1 MDNIYE
7 QLAKLSPQ
15 QRKLF
20 ERRLRERGIVIP
32 EIDRI
37 SPRESGDELPLSF
50 AQQRLWFIQQLET
63 ESSTYNVPSAL
74 NLKGR
79 LNIPVLEKS
88 LSEIVKRHEI
98 LRTTFISNSQ
108 KEPVQKIA
116 APQKLSL
123 PVVDLQDL
131 EVSEYILKKILNKLV
146 RDAYESPFDLTK
158 PLLRLSLIKLKQFE
172 HILLITTHHIVS
184 DRWSVGVFLR
194 ELSQLYNAFWNGE
207 SSPLSELP
215 IQYGDFAIWQRQ
227 WLQGEVLE
235 NQTNYWKEKLNNLS
249 VLELPTDRKRLP
261 VPSYKGSHY
270 PLSLSPELSEKLH
283 LLSSKSGVTLFTMLL
298 TAFQVLLHRY
308 THQDDI
314 VVGTDI
320 ANRDRTEVEP
330 LIGLFVNTLVL
341 RTDVS
346 QNPTFRELLQRVK
359 EVVLGAFAHKDLPF
373 EKLVEILNPNRDF
386 SQMMPLFQVKFDLQ
400 LATVKPLD
408 LNVLMVER
416 QTYKQEFVKYELRL
430 NLQDTKTG
438 ISGQVEYSS
447 DLFDE
452 KTIVRFVEHFRVLL
466 EGIVENPDCQIGYLP
481 LLSEAE
487 SQQILWKWNQTQRE
501 YEQNLCIHDLFE
513 IQVEKTPDAIALV
526 HNNCQLT
533 YRELNNRAN
542 QLAHYLQTLGVKP
555 ESKVG
560 VYLERNL
567 ELVIGILGILK
578 AGAVY
583 VPLDPAYP
591 QVRTE
596 YIIEDAQIEIL
607 LEGNRQQAIGKR
619 EDKQENESKIPP
631 EPCSLLSI
639 ALKNDWEKISQ
650 DSTDNPKSGVIS
662 DNLAYLIYTSGS
674 TGKPK
679 GVAIAHRNTVT
690 LLHWARE
697 VFNDEVI
704 SGMLASTSICFDLSV
719 FELFVPLSWGGKI
732 ILVENVLEIIDLPEA
747 SGVTAINTVP
757 SAISQLSRVNAI
769 PSSVNTINLA
779 GEALQWNLVKQLQQ
793 KHPHIQQIFNLYGP
807 SEDTTYSTYALVY
820 KGKRQEA
827 RGNRQ
832 EARGLEEF
840 STSSTPPIGNAIAN
854 TQTYILDTYLQPV
867 PIGVIGELYLG
878 GAGLARGYFNKP
890 DLTAEKFIPNP
901 LNKSKV
907 KSQKSKEGKIK
918 EQLPITNYQLPITN
932 LYKTGDL
939 VRYLPSGNIEYVGR
953 LDSQV
958 KIRGYRIEIG
968 EVEAALSQHPQ
979 LQESVV
985 TVGEDGENKLLIAYV
1000 VFKDVE
1006 DKDNQISILRIR
1018 NFLSE
1023 KLPVYMIPSTFV
1035 ELDELPRLPNGK
1047 INRRELSLPDTIRP
1061 ELETTFVEPQTEIE
1075 KAIAKI
1081 WQDELNVERVGLQDN
1096 FFELGGHSLLG
1107 IKIIASINES
1117 LQIDVPLRGLFLNP
1131 TVAGL
1136 VEQVENVK
1144 NNQVASQSAILP
1156 KLVPDL
1162 NQRYEPFPLTDI
1174 QQAYWIGR
1182 NQAFELGN
1190 VSTHGYREIETV
1202 GLSVEQVEQALQQ
1215 LINRHDMLRMIVES
1229 DGKQRIIR
1237 SAPAYEIKTLD
1248 LRASSGEEIDK
1259 ELTNLRDKLSHQ
1271 VLSTDEYPLFDIQA
1285 VLLSDED
1292 NRIRFLISFD
1302 VLMGDAWSLQILAL
1316 ELVAL
1321 IQQQNKFPPLEI
1333 SFRDYVLAEK
1343 EFRNSDK
1350 YQQSLNYWQN
1360 RLATLPASPQLP
1372 LQKNP
1377 SAIETPRFIRRTH
1390 TLNPELWKKL
1400 KQRATQNNI
1409 TPSGLLLAAFAEI
1422 LTFWSNSPQFTLNLT
1437 LFNRLPLHPQVNQLV
1452 GDFTSSTL
1460 LEINNSGKDTFA
1472 TRAKRIQAQLWSD
1485 LDNRYVSGVEV
1496 LRQLARTKGRMTGA
1510 LMPVVF
1516 TSTLT
1521 QNNYEKSSINRTWQ
1535 GEVVYSL
1542 SQTSQVYL
1550 DHQVSEINGA
1560 LVFNWDTI
1568 DELFPSGMLD
1578 DIFASYNSFLE
1589 CLENEA
1595 EWQTTTRQLLPSAQL
1610 ETLTQVNAT
1619 QADLV
1624 NNLINTDTQPLL
1636 HQLFFDRVALNPD
1649 KQAIVTSNQSFTYQ
1663 ELSNYSKTLAL
1674 ELQQLGVQ
1682 QNQLIA
1688 VVMCKGWEQ
1697 IVAVLGIL
1705 TAGAAYV
1712 PIDPELPK
1720 ERRFQILQQ
1729 AQIKYVVTQPWLDDS
1744 LEWENGITRL
1754 VIEESLPLVPP
1765 SPCPP
1770 LSLSPSSLSYIIY
1783 TSGSTGLPKGVMISH
1798 QGAVNTILD
1807 INQRFGVT
1815 EKDWVLAL
1823 SSLSFDLS
1831 VYDIFGTLAAG
1842 ATIVIPDA
1850 DLTKDPAHWANL
1862 IHQHQVTIWNSVP
1875 ALMQLLVEHLES
1887 TEQKTDSLR
1896 LVLMSGDWIPL
1907 NLPERIWNSCTSKGT
1922 NTEIISLG
1930 GATEVSIW
1938 SIAYPIKEINP

>member
-1 MDNIYE
+1 MDNFYE
-7 QLAKLSPQ
+7 QLAKLSPE

-20 ERRLRERGIVIP
+20 ERRLREKGIEIP

-50 AQQRLWFIQQLET
+50 AQQRLWFIQQLEP
-63 ESSTYNVPSAL
+63 ESSTYNVSSAL

-123 PVVDLQDL
+123 PVVDLQGL
-131 EVSEYILKKILNKLV
+131 QVSEYILKKILNKLV
-146 RDAYESPFDLTK
+146 RDAYESPFDLST

-235 NQTNYWKEKLNNLS
+235 NQANYWKEQLNNMQ

-270 PLSLSPELSEKLH
+270 PLSLSQELSEKLKN
-283 LLSSKSGVTLFTMLL
+283 LSAKSGVTLFTMLL

-320 ANRDRTEVEP
+320 ANRDRTEVEA

-400 LATVKPLD
+400 LATVKPLN
-408 LNVLMVER
+408 LRALMVER

-430 NLQDTKTG
+430 NLQDTETG

-466 EGIVENPDCQIGYLP
+466 EGIVENPDSQIGYLP

-487 SQQILWKWNQTQRE
+487 SQQILWDWNQTQRE
-501 YEQNLCIHDLFE
+501 YEQNLCIHELFE

-591 QVRTE
+591 QARTE
-596 YIIEDAQIEIL
+596 YIIEDAQVEVL
-607 LEGNRQQAIGKR
+607 LTETSPPAPLLIKERGVGESFSPLTDKERGVGESFSPLTDKER
-619 EDKQENESKIPP
+619 GVEESFSPLTDKERSVEDTLVSP
-631 EPCSLLSI
+631 LLDKERG
-639 ALKNDWEKISQ
+639 AGGGVRLFDDWEKIAQ
-650 DSTDNPKSGVIS
+650 HSTDNPKSGVTP

-697 VFNDEVI
+697 VFNDEVMA
-704 SGMLASTSICFDLSV
+704 GMLASTSICFDLSV

-769 PSSVNTINLA
+769 PDSVNTINLA

-793 KHPHIQQIFNLYGP
+793 KHPHIRQIFNLYGP

-827 RGNRQ
+827 RGKRQ
-832 EARGLEEF
+832 EVRGKRQEF

-854 TQTYILDTYLQPV
+854 TQTYILDSYLQPV

-901 LNKSKV
+901 FSEKTSPPSPLL
-907 KSQKSKEGKIK
+907 SKERGV
-918 EQLPITNYQLPITN
+918 ENTLGGARQRGVRFSH

-979 LQESVV
+979 VQESVV

-1023 KLPVYMIPSTFV
+1023 KLPAYMIPSTFV

-1047 INRRELSLPDTIRP
+1047 INRRSLIKPETLNP

-1075 KAIAKI
+1075 KAISPSGMCFAIAKI
-1081 WQDELNVERVGLQDN
+1081 WQDELNVEQVGLQDN
-1096 FFELGGHSLLG
+1096 FFELGGHSLLA
-1107 IKIIASINES
+1107 IKIIAQINES
-1117 LQIDVPLRGLFLNP
+1117 LQIDIPLRSLFLNP

-1136 VEQVENVK
+1136 VEQIENVK
-1144 NNQVASQSAILP
+1144 NNQVAAQSASLP

-1215 LINRHDMLRMIVES
+1215 LINRHDMLRMIVET
-1229 DGKQRIIR
+1229 DGRQRIIPEV
-1237 SAPAYEIKTLD
+1237 PAYEIKTLD

-1259 ELTNLRDKLSHQ
+1259 ELKNLRDKLSHQ

-1302 VLMGDAWSLQILAL
+1302 VLIGDAWSLQILAL
-1316 ELVAL
+1316 ELVML
-1321 IQQQNKFPPLEI
+1321 IQQSNIQTVNQFPPLEI

-1360 RLATLPASPQLP
+1360 RLTTLPASPQLP
-1372 LQKNP
+1372 LQKQP
-1377 SAIETPRFIRRTH
+1377 LAIEKPRFIRRTH
-1390 TLNPELWKKL
+1390 TLKPELWKKL

-1496 LRQLARTKGRMTGA
+1496 LRQLARTKGRMNGA

-1521 QNNYEKSSINRTWQ
+1521 QNNSEESSINRTWE

-1560 LVFNWDTI
+1560 LVYNWDTI

-1578 DIFASYNSFLE
+1578 DMFHSYSSFLE
-1589 CLENEA
+1589 RLGNEA
-1595 EWQTTTRQLLPSAQL
+1595 EWQNPTRQLLPSAQL

-1619 QADLV
+1619 EADL
-1624 NNLINTDTQPLL
+1624 INKDTQPLL
-1636 HQLFFDRVALNPD
+1636 HTLFFDRVALNPD
-1649 KQAIVTSNQSFTYQ
+1649 KPAVITSNLSLSYQ

-1674 ELQQLGVQ
+1674 ELQQLEVQ

-1688 VVMCKGWEQ
+1688 VVMSKGWEQ
-1697 IVAVLGIL
+1697 IVAVLGI
-1705 TAGAAYV
+1705 
-1712 PIDPELPK
+1712 
-1720 ERRFQILQQ
+1720 
-1729 AQIKYVVTQPWLDDS
+1729 
-1744 LEWENGITRL
+1744 
-1754 VIEESLPLVPP
+1754 
-1765 SPCPP
+1765 
-1770 LSLSPSSLSYIIY
+1770 
-1783 TSGSTGLPKGVMISH
+1783 
-1798 QGAVNTILD
+1798 
-1807 INQRFGVT
+1807 
-1815 EKDWVLAL
+1815 
-1823 SSLSFDLS
+1823 
-1831 VYDIFGTLAAG
+1831 
-1842 ATIVIPDA
+1842 
-1850 DLTKDPAHWANL
+1850 
-1862 IHQHQVTIWNSVP
+1862 
-1875 ALMQLLVEHLES
+1875 
-1887 TEQKTDSLR
+1887 
-1896 LVLMSGDWIPL
+1896 
-1907 NLPERIWNSCTSKGT
+1907 
-1922 NTEIISLG
+1922 
-1930 GATEVSIW
+1930 
-1938 SIAYPIKEINP
+1938 